1 MKLFYSVGSCSLTP
15 HIVLLEAELQFE
27 AIKVDEY
34 SKVIEGGGDYRAV
47 NPLGFVPALCL
58 DDNSVITEVP
68 AIVQYIADK
77 VPSKNLAPPNGTLER
92 VKLQSWLNFLSSEMH
107 KGGFSPLFY
116 KGMPEDGKEIFRRR
130 LTARI
135 DYLERHLLEHD
146 YLMGKNYTVADA
158 HLFVISNWASRVA
171 FDLAPYPNLVSY
183 RTRIAERPAVVAAI
197 KSEGLVP

>member
-1 MKLFYSVGSCSLTP
+1 MKLFYSRGSCSLTP
-15 HIVLLEAELQFE
+15 QIVLLEAELQFE

-92 VKLQSWLNFLSSEMH
+92 VRLQSWLNFLSSEMH

-116 KGMPEDGKEIFRRR
+116 KGMPEEGKEIFRRR

-135 DYLERHLLEHD
+135 DYLDRHLL
-146 YLMGKNYTVADA
+146 NT
-158 HLFVISNWASRVA
+158 I
-171 FDLAPYPNLVSY
+171 
-183 RTRIAERPAVVAAI
+183 T
-197 KSEGLVP
+197 